1 MNPNDIAWKTIDRYF
16 NDNENIV
23 VKHHLDSYN
32 SFFSTGIKEIL
43 KDRNPLRIFKDLD
56 QETKLYK
63 YECDIYLGGE
73 NADRIY
79 YGKPIIFD
87 ENREHYMYPNEA
99 RLRNM
104 TYGFTIHYDVVMKI
118 RILIDRED
126 GSTGKNK
133 FTLHNETLEF
143 EKIYMGKFPIM
154 LQSDMCL
161 LQGISPEAR
170 FNMGECRNDPGGYF
184 IIDGNEKAIVS
195 QEGRGDN
202 LLYVLKDI
210 NDLYSFAAEI
220 KSVSE
225 DAAKPKRTLSVR
237 VVREQPS
244 QKNNHIVVN
253 IPQVRK
259 PVPLFIVFRAL
270 GVISDKEIIQTCLL
284 DMEKNENLIDLF
296 IPSVHDAG
304 NIFTQQA
311 AISFIGSLTKGKTRY
326 HVLQILMNYFLPH
339 IGELNFKTKAL
350 YLGYIVKRLLG
361 VYTGQDKPTDRDSYE
376 YKRISVSGK
385 LIHDLFSEYYKLQL
399 DSIYLKIDKEFLYKK
414 NKTAYQGLDFTNLF
428 LNNRELFFS
437 ERTVEVGFRKAFKG
451 NWGATE
457 HTKKPGVA
465 QELNRL
471 SFFGFMCQL
480 RKTNLHISADGAKV
494 VAPRLL
500 HSSQYGLLCPLHSP
514 DGGNVG
520 LHKHLSTS
528 TIITKGCSGRP
539 YINYLRKLN
548 VKLIEECS
556 LNYMKYTTKVFVNGS
571 WIGCT
576 AEPLKI
582 VNIMKL
588 HRRNKMIDI
597 FTSITFNIKRNEV
610 SICTDA
616 GRPMRPLFYLMNGE
630 ISYERDNVIEAYQND
645 SITWKNIISGFNNK
659 KNALEEDCKIN
670 VTPKSIDSLI
680 RNASVVDYLDSSE
693 TNSIMLA
700 HSTDTR
706 EDYTA
711 KRITHCEIH
720 PSLILGLMAN
730 QIIYPENNPYPRDA
744 FSCGQSKQGVS
755 LYNSNYHTR
764 FDKSCFVLNYGQIPL
779 TKSRY
784 LKYATQEQHPYG
796 ENAIVAIMCYSGYNV
811 EDAVI
816 INEGSLKRG
825 LFRTTY
831 YNTYQAFEEMEKMG
845 SVNVEKKFMNVLDNN
860 VIGLK
865 AGYDYQQLDE
875 NSGIVKENTV
885 VTDKS
890 VIIGM
895 GTNSIT
901 NIDTYVDNSVYAKKG
916 QVGIVDKAFMTE
928 GEEGKRIAK
937 VRIRGERVPQIGDK
951 FCSRAGQKGT
961 IGIILPEADMPCT
974 EDGLRPDII
983 VNPHAMPSRMTIGHL
998 VETLTS
1004 KTACIYGG
1012 FGDCTAFTNK
1022 GPKHEQYGEMLTKE
1036 GYHSTGNQILY
1047 NGMTGEQLETEI
1059 YFGPTYYLRLKHMPK
1074 DKINYRARGPRTAL
1088 TRQTVQGRAND
1099 GGLRIGEMDR
1109 DCLLAHGMS
1118 SFIKESM
1125 MVRGDQFQMA
1135 ICNKTGCVAV
1145 YNEANNIFLSPMADG
1160 PVKFVGNLVED
1171 LNVVNVSKF
1180 GRDFSIVSVPY
1191 AFKLL
1196 MQELQAMNVQMRLI
1210 TEDNVDQLMSLTRGD
1225 DIEKLTGGEATENQK
1240 FINVEQ
1246 VRNFVKLQSAQLKN
1260 KEAPVIKEKTP
1271 EIEASPSPYW
1281 KEEQPL
1287 YEDTGDQGTD
1297 VNVKIDEPYKG
1308 EYRFNDGDLVVF
1320 TTDQE
1325 PRTRYRIIE
1334 FDPEEMAYITQAIEG
1349 PYEGKYRDS
1358 FSNDLE
1364 TPPKTPGYNPVSPD
1378 YPLNT
1383 PPEGF
1388 EYDGPSPVPAPSPDS
1403 PDFGEWLKQQEA
1415 KKLAENEGF
1424 RDYSSVHRD
1433 TPTPT
1438 PSPDSMASLQSMDGY
1453 NVPQVSSDTRM
1464 EMEKAYDDE
1473 QKARY
1478 QKAVDEDRTP
1488 SVETPEEDMI
1498 YERDIGNAEAAKEEE
1513 TEKILKTVSSL
1524 NEQKTDG
1531 LNLLLTPE
1539 EDEDKKEDE
1548 KEDDSGI
1555 TKKII

>member
-1 MNPNDIAWKTIDRYF
+1 MIYYMNKNDISWKTINKF
-16 NDNENIV
+16 FDNENII

-32 SFFSTGIKEIL
+32 AFFSKGIKDIF
-43 KDRNPLRIFKDLD
+43 KDRNPLRIFKELD
-56 QETKLYK
+56 QQTKLYK
-63 YECDIYLGGE
+63 YECDIYLGGI
-73 NADRIY
+73 NADKIY
-79 YGKPIIFD
+79 YGKPVIYD
-87 ENREHYMYPNEA
+87 DDREHYMYPNEA

-104 TYGFTIHYDVVMKI
+104 TYGFTIHYDVTMKI
-118 RILIDRED
+118 RILIDKED
-126 GSTGKNK
+126 GTIGKNK
-133 FTLHNETLEF
+133 FERIEETLEF
-143 EKIYMGKFPIM
+143 EKIYLGKFPIM
-154 LQSDMCL
+154 IQSNLCL
-161 LQGISPEAR
+161 LNGISPEAR
-170 FNMGECRNDPGGYF
+170 FNMGECRTDPGGYF

-210 NDLYSFAAEI
+210 NDIYSFAAEI

-244 QKNNHIVVN
+244 KTNNQIVVN

-270 GVISDKEIIQTCLL
+270 GIISDKEIIQTCLL
-284 DMEKNENLIDLF
+284 DMDKHSNLIDLF

-304 NIFTQQA
+304 NIFTQQS
-311 AISFIGSLTKGKTRY
+311 AISYISSLTKGKTRY
-326 HVLQILMNYFLPH
+326 HTLQILMNYFLPH

-350 YLGYIVKRLLG
+350 FLGYIVKRLLS
-361 VYTGQDKPTDRDSYE
+361 VYTGQEKPTDRDSYE
-376 YKRISVSGK
+376 FKRITVSGR
-385 LIHDLFSEYYKLQL
+385 LIHDLFNEYYKLQL
-399 DSIYLKIDKEFLYKK
+399 DDIYLKIDREYLYARRKD
-414 NKTAYQGLDFTNLF
+414 KTAYEREKFINIFINKKDDFF
-428 LNNRELFFS
+428 KDRI
-437 ERTVEVGFRKAFKG
+437 VESGFKKAFKG

-471 SFFGFMCQL
+471 SFFGFICQL

-500 HSSQYGLLCPLHSP
+500 HSTQYGLLCPLHSP

-539 YINYLRKLN
+539 YILYLRKLGI
-548 VKLIEECS
+548 KLIEECS

-571 WIGCT
+571 WIGST
-576 AEPLKI
+576 HNPLKI
-582 VNIMKL
+582 INTMKL

-597 FTSITFNIKRNEV
+597 YTSIAFNIKLNEI

-616 GRPMRPLFYLMNGE
+616 GRPMRPLFYIMNNQ
-630 ISYERDNVIEAYQND
+630 ISYERDNVLKLYGNNE
-645 SITWKNIISGFNNK
+645 ITWNNIIYGFNNQS
-659 KNALEEDCKIN
+659 KNVLEEECIIN
-670 VTPKSIDSLI
+670 ITEKTVENLV
-680 RNASVVDYLDSSE
+680 RNAAVVDYLDTPE
-693 TNSIMLA
+693 TNNIMLA
-700 HSTDTR
+700 HSTDKR
-706 EDYTA
+706 EDFA
-711 KRITHCEIH
+711 KKRITHCEIH
-720 PSLILGLMAN
+720 PSLIFGLMAN

-744 FSCGQSKQGVS
+744 FSCGQSKQAVS

-764 FDKSCFVLNYGQIPL
+764 FDKSCFVLNYGQLPL

-784 LKYATQEQHPYG
+784 LNYATKEQHPYG

-831 YNTYQAFEEMEKMG
+831 YNTYKAFEEIEKMG
-845 SVNVEKKFMNVLDNN
+845 NISVEKKFMNVLDNN

-865 AGYDYQQLDE
+865 AGYDYTQLDE
-875 NSGIVKENTV
+875 ISGIVKENTI

-895 GTNSIT
+895 GTNSIDH
-901 NIDTYVDNSVYAKKG
+901 IDTYVDNSVYAKKG

-937 VRIRGERVPQIGDK
+937 VRIRGERIPQIGDK

-961 IGIILPEADMPCT
+961 IGIILPECDMPCT
-974 EDGLRPDII
+974 ENGVRPDII

-1004 KTACIYGG
+1004 KTACLYGG

-1022 GPKHEQYGEMLTKE
+1022 GPKHKEYGEMLTKQ

-1088 TRQTVQGRAND
+1088 TRQTVQGRANN

-1109 DCLLAHGMS
+1109 DCLIAHGMS
-1118 SFIKESM
+1118 GFIQESM
-1125 MVRGDQFQMA
+1125 MVRGDEYFMA
-1135 ICNKTGCVAV
+1135 ICNKTGCIAV
-1145 YNEANNIFLSPMADG
+1145 YNENNNIFLSPMADG

-1171 LNVVNVSKF
+1171 LNIVNISKF
-1180 GRDFSIVSVPY
+1180 GRDFSIIRVPY

-1196 MQELQAMNVQMRLI
+1196 MQELQAMNVQMRII
-1210 TEDNVDQLMSLTRGD
+1210 TEDNVDQLMSLTKGD
-1225 DIEKLTGGEATENQK
+1225 DIENLTGGSNTENQV

-1246 VRNFVKLQSAQLKN
+1246 VRNFVKSQSSQLKN
-1260 KEAPVIKEKTP
+1260 KEAPLIKEKTP
-1271 EIEASPSPYW
+1271 EVEVTPIPDWIP
-1281 KEEQPL
+1281 EQPL
-1287 YEDTGDQGTD
+1287 YDQIPEEEGVDIEVNLKKSEFRFKNGD
-1297 VNVKIDEPYKG
+1297 I
-1308 EYRFNDGDLVVF
+1308 VVF
-1320 TTDQE
+1320 TTDSE
-1325 PRTRYRIIE
+1325 PRYRYKIID
-1334 FDPEEMAYITQAIEG
+1334 FDEEEMGYVTQAIEG
-1349 PYEGKYRDS
+1349 PNEGKYRDS
-1358 FSNDLE
+1358 YSNNLE
-1364 TPPKTPGYNPVSPD
+1364 TPTFESPGFEPVSPD
-1378 YPLNT
+1378 YDPFGPPKEKT
-1383 PPEGF
+1383 P
-1388 EYDGPSPVPAPSPDS
+1388 DSDS
-1403 PDFGEWLKQQEA
+1403 PDFSTWYKQEQA
-1415 KKLAENEGF
+1415 KKLAEEEAEAFSDEEGGL
-1424 RDYSSVHRD
+1424 SPVSMSPV
-1433 TPTPT
+1433 T
-1438 PSPDSMASLQSMDGY
+1438 PSPEDEIT
-1453 NVPQVSSDTRM
+1453 SD
-1464 EMEKAYDDE
+1464 K
-1473 QKARY
+1473 
-1478 QKAVDEDRTP
+1478 
-1488 SVETPEEDMI
+1488 
-1498 YERDIGNAEAAKEEE
+1498 KEEE
-1513 TEKILKTVSSL
+1513 AEKILKTVSSL
-1524 NEQKTDG
+1524 NEQKTEG
-1531 LNLLLTPE
+1531 LDLLLPEKEEEKDKEKDE
-1539 EDEDKKEDE
+1539 EDQDK
-1548 KEDDSGI
+1548 SV
-1555 TKKII
+1555 TKKIV